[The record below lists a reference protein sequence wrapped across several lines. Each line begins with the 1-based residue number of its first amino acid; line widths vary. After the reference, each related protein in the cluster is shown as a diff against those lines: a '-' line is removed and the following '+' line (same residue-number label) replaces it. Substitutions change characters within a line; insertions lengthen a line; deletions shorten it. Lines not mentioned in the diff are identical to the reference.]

1 MKTTVSISDGLAA
14 QAQAAGLNVSATLR
28 EALRERLS
36 PESGPI
42 TLAVD
47 GLFGSVE
54 VESTVDRVRGEL
66 AKALAR
72 KIDASRWSDSAAM
85 AMACAS
91 LVREL
96 GDILDALPVEQPHD
110 ALWELRQRRAQ
121 RLAAGAAT
129 RNGHVPGAR

>member
-1 MKTTVSISDGLAA
+1 MKTTVSIPDGLAA
-14 QAQAAGLNVSATLR
+14 QAQAAGVNVSATLR

-47 GLFGSVE
+47 VLFGSVE
-54 VESTVDRVRGEL
+54 IETMVDRVRGEL

-96 GDILDALPVEQPHD
+96 GQLLDSVSVEQPHD
-110 ALWELRQRRAQ
+110 GLWELRRQRAE
-121 RLAAGAAT
+121 RLVGLG
-129 RNGHVPGAR
+129 RE

>member
-1 MKTTVSISDGLAA
+1 MKITVSISDGLAA

-42 TLAVD
+42 TLAVI

-54 VESTVDRVRGEL
+54 IETTVDRVRGEL

-72 KIDASRWSDSAAM
+72 KIDASRGSDSAAM

-110 ALWELRQRRAQ
+110 ALWELRRQRAE
-121 RLAAGAAT
+121 RLAGLG
-129 RNGHVPGAR
+129 RE

>member
-1 MKTTVSISDGLAA
+1 MKTTVSIPDALVA
-14 QAQAAGLNVSATLR
+14 QAQAAGLNVSATCR

-54 VESTVDRVRGEL
+54 IETTVDRVRGEL

-72 KIDASRWSDSAAM
+72 KVDAARWSDSAAS
-85 AMACAS
+85 AMALAS

-96 GDILDALPVEQPHD
+96 MQLLDAVPREELHD
-110 ALWELRQRRAQ
+110 RLWELRQQRAQ
-121 RLAAGAAT
+121 RLAANRSGQ
-129 RNGHVPGAR
+129 